1 MDLDRGEIHNKGRL
15 KGWALK
21 LRLFWALKW
30 QQAQRVPFGPKKV
43 EKWISPHP
51 NPYIQPH
58 INNRYIGN
66 FMDKRK
72 ETRERQEISG
82 PIQRWF
88 IIRG

>member
-1 MDLDRGEIHNKGRL
+1 MNLDGGVIHNEGHL

-21 LRLFWALKW
+21 PRAH
-30 QQAQRVPFGPKKV
+30 PFNRS
-43 EKWISPHP
+43 EKWIFPHP
-51 NPYIQPH
+51 NPYVQPH

-66 FMDKRK
+66 FMDKR
-72 ETRERQEISG
+72 QEISG